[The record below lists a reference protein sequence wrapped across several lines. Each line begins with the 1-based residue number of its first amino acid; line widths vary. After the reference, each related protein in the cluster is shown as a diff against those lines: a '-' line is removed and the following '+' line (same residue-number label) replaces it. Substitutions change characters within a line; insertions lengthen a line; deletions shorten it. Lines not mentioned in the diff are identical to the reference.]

1 MSQVKLTLRQPPNVE
16 FVHGYPGIPSG
27 GTDRP
32 QAAVKGAIEV
42 RVGPQGVKV
51 KWIRVELRKVEQI
64 PMIGGNTVENIFFD
78 CVGPSPVNV
87 WTAPEEWELLKSSD
101 FPFEIRI
108 PESIPPTLTLEGR
121 VGIKYE
127 LIASVGTKGK
137 RGFFRKRKSN
147 VVSTQTEIIIDKHDL
162 HSTWPVYCQTDV
174 RRVELDGVSLTVER
188 HQTCYGPGDRV
199 SVFATVR
206 SDNLQ
211 TVILRGFELAIRES
225 RTFRAGAFAGGR
237 KTTPVTRVG
246 NVLENKFAV
255 NMTLMGGMQH
265 KAELSSTISPSHTTT
280 TLNSARHID
289 INYVLCVKAIMGTGH
304 PLVMDLP
311 VIMSNWPRHVSQEAI
326 RRIGPAP
333 GLSLLAPHSVVTSV
347 EPSPA
352 ARLQPTQSQSYGGR
366 PSQTDT
372 VAIKSPVASTCASPA
387 QPRTNGHA
395 HMKTDEFGYGTGYG
409 HKTTLSKSN
418 SIDSE
423 PKERETGSRR
433 PGSSGTSASA
443 RLTITNA
450 SPSEILEASHI
461 NGRTRSGSGR
471 AWPTAEDEK
480 RMYHRAKARVEQVQG
495 SIARTPSPTPTT
507 SRLSPPPIVHP
518 QPRLAVKQDQWPTAE
533 EEKFLAAQAAVQR
546 TQGIEFVSPT
556 GDVTHPTR
564 SPSTSKLPTNGV
576 DSTTSPREKK
586 SASGGRVLQY
596 PSAVDEKAALKL
608 YNERKQAVARTQN
621 FGLLNGV
628 GPGPGPVAYDSLYP
642 SSSKHSPPTHDE
654 PPPFEAAAGSSSS
667 GFESA
672 LQEKARMRR
681 AMEASQQHSPP
692 PPSIDE
698 VPAYGS
704 PPPFASGA
712 PSAAAALYAS
722 GLTEKEIL
730 RRKFEAQDAE
740 AMASGSGSGRP
751 PVTPPRSM
759 SSITRHSSSR
769 PTPTPPSSSSRIM
782 TAAEEKAMLKA
793 KYAMEDQVNGSTGS
807 IASSSSSVRVP
818 APPPLMPRPPAEY
831 IQETQEE
838 DARVSR
844 MVREEG
850 ALVLD
855 DLEDDALPLP
865 NENESAAET
874 LKPLTSLSAA
884 SSNVLPPPLPP
895 KPLSPPPP

>member
-42 RVGPQGVKV
+42 RVGPQGVKA
-51 KWIRVELRKVEQI
+51 KWLRVELRKVEQI
-64 PMIGGNTVENIFFD
+64 PMTGENTFFD
-78 CVGPSPVNV
+78 YVGPSPVNV
-87 WTAPEEWELLKSSD
+87 WTAPEEWEVLKSSD
-101 FPFEIRI
+101 FPFDIRI

-127 LIASVGTKGK
+127 LIASVCTKGK
-137 RGFFRKRKSN
+137 RGFLRKRKSN
-147 VVSTQTEIIIDKHDL
+147 VVSTQNEIVIDKHDL

-199 SVFATVR
+199 AVFATVR

-211 TVILRGFELAIRES
+211 TVILRGFELSIRES
-225 RTFRAGAFAGGR
+225 RTFRAGAFTGGR

-246 NVLENKFAV
+246 NILENKFAV

-265 KAELSSTISPSHTTT
+265 KAELSSTVSPSHTTT

-311 VIMSNWPRHVSQEAI
+311 VIMSNWPRNVSQEAI

-352 ARLQPTQSQSYGGR
+352 ARHQPIQSQSYSGR
-366 PSQTDT
+366 PSQPDT
-372 VAIKSPVASTCASPA
+372 VAVKSPVASTFASPA

-395 HMKTDEFGYGTGYG
+395 NVKTDEFGYGVGYG
-409 HKTTLSKSN
+409 HKSTPSKSN
-418 SIDSE
+418 SIE
-423 PKERETGSRR
+423 GEQKERETGARR
-433 PGSSGTSASA
+433 PSSSGTSVSA

-450 SPSEILEASHI
+450 LPSEIPEAPRT

-480 RMYHRAKARVEQVQG
+480 QMYHRAKARVEQVQG
-495 SIARTPSPTPTT
+495 SVARTPSPTPTT
-507 SRLSPPPIVHP
+507 SRLSPPPIAHP
-518 QPRLAVKQDQWPTAE
+518 QPRSAVKHGQWPTAE

-546 TQGIEFVSPT
+546 TQGIEIIVPASDAT
-556 GDVTHPTR
+556 RPTR
-564 SPSTSKLPTNGV
+564 NPSISKSLPNGAG
-576 DSTTSPREKK
+576 STTSPREKK
-586 SASGGRVLQY
+586 SASGSKVIQY
-596 PSAVDEKAALKL
+596 PSAADEKAALKR
-608 YNERKQAVARTQN
+608 YNEAKQAVDRTQN
-621 FGLLNGV
+621 VGLLNGV
-628 GPGPGPVAYDSLYP
+628 GPGPVAYDSLYP

-681 AMEASQQHSPP
+681 AMEASQSHSPP

-698 VPAYGS
+698 APAYGS

-722 GLTEKEIL
+722 GLSEKEIL

-759 SSITRHSSSR
+759 SSMTRRSSSR
-769 PTPTPPSSSSRIM
+769 PTPTPPSSSSRVM

-793 KYAMEDQVNGSTGS
+793 KYATEDQVNGSNGS
-807 IASSSSSVRVP
+807 IASSSSSSAPAP

-838 DARVSR
+838 DARVSK
-844 MVREEG
+844 MVHEDG
-850 ALVLD
+850 ALALD
-855 DLEDDALPLP
+855 DDDDALPLP
-865 NENESAAET
+865 NGNGSAAEP
-874 LKPLTSLSAA
+874 LKPFFA
-884 SSNVLPPPLPP
+884 NVPPPPLPP
-895 KPLSPPPP
+895 KPLSPPPS

>member
-42 RVGPQGVKV
+42 RVGPQGVKA
-51 KWIRVELRKVEQI
+51 KWLRVELRKVEQI
-64 PMIGGNTVENIFFD
+64 PMSGEDTFFD
-78 CVGPSPVNV
+78 YVGPSPVNV
-87 WTAPEEWELLKSSD
+87 WTAPEEWEVLKSSD
-101 FPFEIRI
+101 FPFDIRI

-127 LIASVGTKGK
+127 LIASVCTKGK
-137 RGFFRKRKSN
+137 RGFLRKRKSN

-199 SVFATVR
+199 AVVATVR
-206 SDNLQ
+206 SDSLQ
-211 TVILRGFELAIRES
+211 TVILRGFELSIRES
-225 RTFRAGAFAGGR
+225 RTFRAGAFIGGR

-246 NVLENKFAV
+246 NILENKFPV
-255 NMTLMGGMQH
+255 NITLPGGLQHKAEH

-280 TLNSARHID
+280 SLNSARHID

-311 VIMSNWPRHVSQEAI
+311 VIMSNWPRSVSQEAI

-333 GLSLLAPHSVVTSV
+333 GLSLLAPPTVTTSV
-347 EPSPA
+347 EPSPI
-352 ARLQPTQSQSYGGR
+352 ARHQPTQSQSYGGR
-366 PSQTDT
+366 PSQPDT
-372 VAIKSPVASTCASPA
+372 VVGVKSPLATTFTSPT
-387 QPRTNGHA
+387 RTNGNVST
-395 HMKTDEFGYGTGYG
+395 KTDEFGYGAGYG
-409 HKTTLSKSN
+409 HKTTPSKSN
-418 SIDSE
+418 SIEGE

-433 PGSSGTSASA
+433 PGSSGTSTSGA

-450 SPSEILEASHI
+450 SPSEIPDAPRT
-461 NGRTRSGSGR
+461 NGRKRSGSGR
-471 AWPTAEDEK
+471 AWPSAEDEK
-480 RMYHRAKARVEQVQG
+480 QLYNRAKARVEQIQG
-495 SIARTPSPTPTT
+495 SVARTPSPTPTT
-507 SRLSPPPIVHP
+507 SRLSPPPIAHP
-518 QPRLAVKQDQWPTAE
+518 QPQSAAKHGLWPTAE
-533 EEKFLAAQAAVQR
+533 EEKFLVAQAAVQR
-546 TQGIEFVSPT
+546 TQGIEIAVPSS
-556 GDVTHPTR
+556 DVTRPTR
-564 SPSTSKLPTNGV
+564 NASTSKSLSNGAG
-576 DSTTSPREKK
+576 STSPREKK
-586 SASGGRVLQY
+586 SASGSKVPQY
-596 PSAVDEKAALKL
+596 PSAADEKAALRR
-608 YNERKQAVARTQN
+608 YNEAKQAVDRTQN
-621 FGLLNGV
+621 VGLVNGV
-628 GPGPGPVAYDSLYP
+628 VPGPVAYDSLYP
-642 SSSKHSPPTHDE
+642 SSSLKVSSPAHDE
-654 PPPFEAAAGSSSS
+654 PPPFEAAASSSSS

-681 AMEASQQHSPP
+681 AMEASQPHSPP

-698 VPAYGS
+698 APAYGS

-722 GLTEKEIL
+722 AFSEKEML

-740 AMASGSGSGRP
+740 ATASGSGSAP
-751 PVTPPRSM
+751 APDTPPRSM
-759 SSITRHSSSR
+759 SSSTRHSSTR
-769 PTPTPPSSSSRIM
+769 PTPTPPSSSARIM

-793 KYAMEDQVNGSTGS
+793 KYAMEDQVNGSSPS
-807 IASSSSSVRVP
+807 IASSSSSSVP

-844 MVREEG
+844 MVREDG
-850 ALVLD
+850 ALALD
-855 DLEDDALPLP
+855 NDENVLPLA
-865 NENESAAET
+865 NGNGSAAEVDI
-874 LKPLTSLSAA
+874 KPFTPFSTGF
-884 SSNVLPPPLPP
+884 SSVVPPPPLPP
-895 KPLSPPPP
+895 KPLSPPPS